1 MTTDR
6 FFELFTLVALMALLG
21 LGAVRLLALRA
32 RGVGVLAAD
41 RQRPVTQ
48 ILFDVIEL
56 VALLVLFYDVLAF
69 SLPLPDELV
78 PPILERVVV
87 HVLALR
93 VAGAA
98 VLVASVVI
106 YLLALRA
113 FGDSWRIGIDREHPG
128 PLVTGGIFAWSRNP
142 VYVSLNLLAIGA
154 FLTLG
159 RAALLV
165 LAPVIAIFFDL
176 LIRREERFLAA
187 TYGDAY
193 REYRARVGRYL
204 GRGL

>member
-6 FFELFTLVALMALLG
+6 FFELFTLFALLALLG

>member
-142 VYVSLNLLAIGA
+142 VYVSLNLLAVGA

-159 RAALLV
+159 GAAFLV